1 MFTRKSFG
9 LTKRCFSF
17 TTLPSKPPNCSYSFI
32 GNNLFKRSDMKN
44 CLKILVLVLFM
55 SCGND
60 KQDTANVVEV
70 DQTTI
75 ANHIERLAS
84 DDFLGRKPF
93 TEGEVKTVNYLKDEF
108 EKLGLLPGNGNSY
121 FQDVPMIEITGTPSE
136 NMIISGKN
144 GSFNLEYLKD
154 FVATTNKP
162 VSDVGLENSE
172 LVFAGYGV
180 VAPEYG
186 WNDYEGIDW
195 KGKTAV
201 VLINDP
207 GFKSGDSTLFKG
219 NAMTYYG
226 RWTYKYEEAARQGA
240 AGLIIIHD
248 TEPASYGWNVI
259 ESGWSGAR
267 LVIESDLP
275 LLNVESWISG
285 ESAGKLFDASAM
297 NGQDY
302 KTLARNKSFA
312 PIPLDLNVSV
322 AIKNEIKKDVSKNVV
337 ALLPGTDRK
346 DEYIIY
352 SAHWDHFGIGKAI
365 EGDTIYN
372 GAVDNASGTAGL
384 LAIAEAFKKS
394 ADTKRSVVFMAVT
407 GEEQGLLGSAFYAEN
422 PIFPPNKTVANINID
437 ALDSPGKMKDLTI
450 TGFGQSEMDE
460 YAKEAA
466 EKQDRYVIPDPEAE
480 KGYFFRSDHFNFAKI
495 GIPALYASGAYE
507 GQDKSIE
514 EIIKYN
520 DDYRLKKYHQ
530 PSDEYNA
537 ETTELSGVQS
547 DLQLLFNVGLKLS
560 NEDYFPKWY
569 DTSEFKAARD

>member
-1 MFTRKSFG
+1 MLNKS
-9 LTKRCFSF
+9 
-17 TTLPSKPPNCSYSFI
+17 N
-32 GNNLFKRSDMKN
+32 GNNLIKISFMKN
-44 CLKILVLVLFM
+44 YLKFLIIVLFI
-55 SCGND
+55 SCEND
-60 KQDTANVVEV
+60 KKDTSKLVEV
-70 DQTTI
+70 DISTI
-75 ANHIERLAS
+75 GNHIERLAS
-84 DDFLGRKPF
+84 DEFLGRKPF

-108 EKLGLLPGNGNSY
+108 EKLGLLPGNGDSY
-121 FQDVPMIEITGTPSE
+121 FQDVPLVEITGTPSE
-136 NMIISGKN
+136 KMMISGEKGN
-144 GSFNLEYLKD
+144 FNLESLKD
-154 FVATTNKP
+154 FVATTNKT
-162 VSDVGLENSE
+162 VTNVGLENSE
-172 LVFAGYGV
+172 LVFAGYGI

-219 NAMTYYG
+219 NEMTYYG

-275 LLNVESWISG
+275 LLDVESWISS
-285 ESAGKLFDASAM
+285 ESANKMFGISSMK
-297 NGQDY
+297 GQDY
-302 KTLARNKSFA
+302 KSLSRNKDFK
-312 PIPLDLNVSV
+312 PVPLDLKVSV
-322 AIKNEIKKDVSKNVV
+322 SIKNQIKKDVSKNVV
-337 ALLPGTDRK
+337 ALIPGTDRK

-365 EGDTIYN
+365 EGDSIYN

-384 LAIAEAFKKS
+384 LAIAEAFKES
-394 ADTKRSVVFMAVT
+394 NPTKRSIAFIAVT
-407 GEEQGLLGSAFYAEN
+407 AEEQGLLGSAYYAEN
-422 PIFPPNKTVANINID
+422 PIFDPKQTVANINID
-437 ALDSPGKMKDLTI
+437 ALGSPEKMKDLTI
-450 TGFGQSEMDE
+450 TGYGQSEMDE

-466 EKQDRYVIPDPEAE
+466 EAQNRYIIPDPEAE

-507 GQDKSIE
+507 GFDRSIE
-514 EIIKYN
+514 DIKKYN
-520 DDYRLKKYHQ
+520 DDYRKYKYHQ
-530 PSDEYNA
+530 PSDEYNP
-537 ETTELSGVQS
+537 ETTELSGIQF
-547 DLQLLFNVGLKLS
+547 DLQLFFNVGLKLA

-569 DTSEFKAARD
+569 DGSEFKAARD

>member
-1 MFTRKSFG
+1 
-9 LTKRCFSF
+9 
-17 TTLPSKPPNCSYSFI
+17 
-32 GNNLFKRSDMKN
+32 MKN
-44 CLKILVLVLFM
+44 YLKFLVIVLFI
-55 SCGND
+55 SCEND
-60 KQDTANVVEV
+60 KKDTSNLVEV
-70 DQTTI
+70 DITTI
-75 ANHIERLAS
+75 GNHIERLAS
-84 DDFLGRKPF
+84 DEFLGRKPF

-108 EKLGLLPGNGNSY
+108 EKLGLLPGNGDSY
-121 FQDVPMIEITGTPSE
+121 FQDVPLVEITGTPSE
-136 NMIISGKN
+136 NMVISGSN
-144 GSFNLEYLKD
+144 RSFNLESLKD
-154 FVATTNKP
+154 FVATTNKT
-162 VSDVGLENSE
+162 VNSVGLEDSE
-172 LVFAGYGV
+172 LVFAGYGI

-219 NAMTYYG
+219 NEMTYYG

-275 LLNVESWISG
+275 LLDVESWISS
-285 ESAGKLFDASAM
+285 ESANKMFGISSMK
-297 NGQDY
+297 GQDY
-302 KTLARNKSFA
+302 KTLSRNKDFK
-312 PIPLDLNVSV
+312 PVPLDLNVSV
-322 AIKNEIKKDVSKNVV
+322 GIKNQIKKDVSKNVV
-337 ALLPGTDRK
+337 ALIPGTDQK

-365 EGDTIYN
+365 DGDSIYN

-384 LAIAEAFKKS
+384 LAIAEALKKS
-394 ADTKRSVVFMAVT
+394 NPTKRSIAFIAVT
-407 GEEQGLLGSAFYAEN
+407 AEEQGLLGSAYYAEN
-422 PIFPPNKTVANINID
+422 PILDPKQTVANINID
-437 ALDSPGKMKDLTI
+437 ALGSPGKMKDLTI
-450 TGFGQSEMDE
+450 TGYGQSEMDD

-466 EKQDRYVIPDPEAE
+466 TEQNRYIIPDPEAE

-507 GQDKSIE
+507 GFDRSIE
-514 EIIKYN
+514 DIKKYN
-520 DDYRLKKYHQ
+520 DDYRKYKYHQ
-530 PSDEYNA
+530 PSDEYNP
-537 ETTELSGVQS
+537 ETTELSGIQL
-547 DLQLLFNVGLKLS
+547 DLQLFFNVGLKLA

-569 DTSEFKAARD
+569 DGSEFKAARD

>member
-1 MFTRKSFG
+1 M
-9 LTKRCFSF
+9 
-17 TTLPSKPPNCSYSFI
+17 I
-32 GNNLFKRSDMKN
+32 KN
-44 CLKILVLVLFM
+44 YLKILVAVVLLS
-55 SCGND
+55 SCEND
-60 KQDTANVVEV
+60 KKSNASVVEV

-84 DDFLGRKPF
+84 DEFLGRKPF
-93 TEGEVKTVNYLKDEF
+93 TKGEVKTVNYLKDEY
-108 EKLGLLPGNGNSY
+108 EKLGLLPGNGDSF
-121 FQDVPMIEITGTPSE
+121 FQDVPMVEITGTPSE
-136 NMIISGKN
+136 SMVISDKN
-144 GSFNLEYLKD
+144 GSFDLELLKD
-154 FVATTNKP
+154 FVATTNKAVP
-162 VSDVGLENSE
+162 DVSLENSE
-172 LVFAGYGV
+172 LVFAGYGII
-180 VAPEYG
+180 APEYG

-207 GFKSGDSTLFKG
+207 GFQSGDSTLFKG
-219 NAMTYYG
+219 NEMTYYG

-240 AGLIIIHD
+240 DGLIIIHD

-267 LVIESDLP
+267 LTIESDLP

-285 ESAGKLFDASAM
+285 ESAKKMFDASTM
-297 NGQDY
+297 KEQDY
-302 KTLARNKSFA
+302 KTMARNKNFK

-322 AIKNEIKKDVSKNVV
+322 SIKNKIKKDVSKNVI
-337 ALLPGTDRK
+337 ALIPGTERK
-346 DEYIIY
+346 DEFIIY

-365 EGDTIYN
+365 EGDSIYN

-384 LAIAEAFKKS
+384 LALAEAFKKS
-394 ADTKRSVVFMAVT
+394 NDTKRSIVFMAVT

-422 PIFPPNKTVANINID
+422 PIFNPKKTVANINID

-466 EKQDRYVIPDPEAE
+466 EKQNRYIIPDPEAE

-507 GQDKSIE
+507 GFDKSIE
-514 EIIKYN
+514 DIKKYN
-520 DDYRLKKYHQ
+520 DNYRIHKYHQ
-530 PSDEYNA
+530 PSDEYDS
-537 ETTELSGVQS
+537 ETTDLSGAQL
-547 DLQLLFNVGLKLS
+547 DLQLFFNVGLKLS

-569 DTSEFKAARD
+569 DSSEFKAARK